1 MVSDLVEE
9 LHKHSNYLYGENV
22 SDCRRLMR
30 QAAVEIQRLRKA
42 NVEPDVGKRD
52 QWRPIA
58 TAPEDGE
65 FLAGLHVRHRD
76 PKTGT
81 VTIYEQQHVI
91 ALDEETGDVADAYDQ
106 GWRLLDYEWW
116 KPLDPLPE
124 PPASVGV
131 NVGVSDPQADPA
143 A

>member
-1 MVSDLVEE
+1 ME
-9 LHKHSNYLYGENV
+9 LTPEGLRTIAKHIEKSQYPL
-22 SDCRRLMR
+22 
-30 QAAVEIQRLRKA
+30 AAHAIREAADEIERLRKA

-81 VTIYEQQHVI
+81 VTIYEEQHVV
-91 ALDEETGDVADAYDQ
+91 ALDEETGDIADHYDH
-106 GWRLLDYEWW
+106 GWRLLDYEFW

-124 PPASVGV
+124 APTVDLIVGSAEGSAAPAE
-131 NVGVSDPQADPA
+131 
-143 A
+143 